1 MFLIRKATRND
12 LSRVAEIF
20 VFNNRINYFPIFG
33 DEKYSFGEL
42 QVVSVIENYFG
53 KAETL
58 DSLYIYDENGVVKG
72 FTRMRE
78 SEIIHLYVDPFF
90 QSGGIGS
97 RLIDFA
103 ARELGANGL
112 WALQKNVRAISFY
125 EKHGFHVTETKKFEE
140 GTTEYLVWLTK

>member
-20 VFNNRINYFPIFG
+20 VFNNRINYFPIFE

-42 QVVSVIENYFG
+42 QVVSVIENYFV
-53 KAETL
+53 KPETL
-58 DSLYIYDENGVVKG
+58 NNLFVYDENGIVKG
-72 FTRMRE
+72 FVCVRDA
-78 SEIIHLYVDPFF
+78 EIINLYVDPFF

-103 ARELGANGL
+103 VRGLGANGL
-112 WALQKNVRAISFY
+112 WALQKNARAISFY

-140 GTTEYLVWLTK
+140 GTTEYLVWLTR

>member
-33 DEKYSFGEL
+33 DEGYSFGEL
-42 QVVSVIENYFG
+42 QVVSVIENYFV
-53 KAETL
+53 KPETL
-58 DSLYIYDENGVVKG
+58 NNLFVYDENGIVKG
-72 FTRMRE
+72 FVCVRDA
-78 SEIIHLYVDPFF
+78 EIINLYVDPFF
-90 QSGGIGS
+90 QKCGIGAH
-97 RLIDFA
+97 LVDFA
-103 ARELGANGL
+103 VREFDANGL

-140 GTTEYLVWLTK
+140 GTTEYLVWLTR